1 MRRSSYV
8 NYYVLCLVC
17 WILLGIT
24 GKISTPPVTYVSGPP
39 SECDLSPSQ
48 RSSIDLSRF
57 PRESVSEHA
66 VSVNAAGGGWWSRR
80 SIVANLAVCRPYSS
94 LRCVVCEPFPLP
106 SPLCCPIV
114 SRFSREVKEKK
125 KRKKRGKR
133 RGRDKERD
141 ENGRGARKGG
151 RRGGLLRRLVPR
163 MDRSDFGV

>member
-1 MRRSSYV
+1 M

-94 LRCVVCEPFPLP
+94 LRCVVCEPFPPTL
-106 SPLCCPIV
+106 SLSSLLSDCFQIFT
-114 SRFSREVKEKK
+114 RGKREKKKEKK
-125 KRKKRGKR
+125 GE
-133 RGRDKERD
+133 KEG
-141 ENGRGARKGG
+141 EG
-151 RRGGLLRRLVPR
+151 
-163 MDRSDFGV
+163 